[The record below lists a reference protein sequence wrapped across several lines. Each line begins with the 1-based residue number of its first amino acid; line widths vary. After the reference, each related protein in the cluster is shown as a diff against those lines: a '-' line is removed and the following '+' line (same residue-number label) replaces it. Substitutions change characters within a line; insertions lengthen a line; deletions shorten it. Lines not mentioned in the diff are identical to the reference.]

1 MLQYNVI
8 WLNGERIG
16 TNIKQIYSLSKL
28 ATYKKAKATLQR
40 TTKGS
45 AFPSTEKTVHFN
57 ELHCLFLVLF
67 QMRAWKGE
75 VAMQTAW
82 LESSMLFILIGVEKN
97 TCEIKG
103 GNKQKQTKKGPTSTG
118 WWTLCALEK
127 GSWWVCCAASL
138 VLHWIPARL
147 APTLHEHKNHLVW
160 FLAPAGS
167 YHNATGVWSRSH
179 RSAETLL
186 ALCLGQIQ

>member
-28 ATYKKAKATLQR
+28 ATYKKAKATLHFKEQQ
-40 TTKGS
+40 KGLLS
-45 AFPSTEKTVHFN
+45 PQLSNYTFFFFNYLWQKTVHFN

-82 LESSMLFILIGVEKN
+82 LESSVLFILTGVEKN

-103 GNKQKQTKKGPTSTG
+103 GNKQKQTKKGQHLPG
-118 WWTLCALEK
+118 GELCVPWRKEAGGFVVRPRL
-127 GSWWVCCAASL
+127 CCTEFQP
-138 VLHWIPARL
+138 V
-147 APTLHEHKNHLVW
+147 
-160 FLAPAGS
+160 
-167 YHNATGVWSRSH
+167 
-179 RSAETLL
+179 
-186 ALCLGQIQ
+186 